1 MLTPDSCD
9 SSPVL
14 KDISHIIFYVT
25 LAPVLGL
32 EQKAMISTV
41 KEQKPVLS
49 DLTKVSVLMSTG
61 VGMYTQVFHSQ
72 VQHLRFKTNKMDAV
86 TVWHSHLFFL
96 ES

>member
-14 KDISHIIFYVT
+14 KDISHIIFCVP

-49 DLTKVSVLMSTG
+49 DLTKVSVLMSSG
-61 VGMYTQVFHSQ
+61 VGTHTQVFHSQ
-72 VQHLRFKTNKMDAV
+72 VQRVRFKTNKIDAV
-86 TVWHSHLFFL
+86 TVWHYHFFFL